1 MKKTLLFITYL
12 LIVFSSIADEG
23 MWIPMLLT
31 KYKFADMQKKG
42 FKLTAEDIYSINKAS
57 MKDAIVLFGRGCTGE
72 LVSNEGL
79 LLTNHHCGY
88 GSIQSH
94 STIEHDYLR
103 DGFWAKTKNDE
114 LSNPKLTVTFLVRM
128 DDVTS
133 QILTNVTENLTQE
146 QRNSII
152 SKNITKLKKENSEN
166 NKYNVDIKP
175 FYYGNEYYMFVY
187 EVFRDI
193 RLVGAP
199 PSAIGKFGGDTD
211 NWMWPRHTGDFS
223 VFRIYANKDNQPA
236 DYSPNNVPYKPKR
249 FFPISLK
256 GVKKDDF
263 TMVYGFPGSTQEY
276 IPSYAVKLITEVEN
290 PIQIKLREIRLAI
303 MNEDMNSSQKI
314 RIQYSSKYAGVAN
327 YWKKWMGENRGL
339 KRLDAINKKEEF
351 EKSFQSWINN
361 NEQSKQSYGNLL
373 NEYKNVYE
381 KLTPLS
387 KIEAYLFEGIMTDE
401 MVRFARNFADYKSW
415 QNKPDSILNPI
426 IATVKAR
433 GKDMYKD
440 FNLPTDQ
447 KMLSKMLEI
456 YYDSISPNYHPEI
469 LAQWNKKYKGDW
481 NKCVADISNKT
492 IFTTE
497 DKLIAFLDNFKKSG
511 EKSLEKDPV
520 FTLWYDMASIFNEKI
535 LPNVT
540 TYNNQIDSLNRIYMK
555 AQMEYQSDKI
565 FYPDANLTLRVTY
578 GKVNDYSPRDGVTY
592 NWFTTLDGI
601 IEKDDSTI
609 YDYDVP
615 AHLKELWKNKD
626 YGNYAESGIMK
637 VCFIATNHTTG
648 GNSGSPVI
656 NGNGELIGINFDRD
670 WEGTMS
676 DIMYDPAQC
685 RNITLDIRYVLFIM
699 DKFAGAKNLVD
710 EMVIVK

>member
-1 MKKTLLFITYL
+1 
-12 LIVFSSIADEG
+12 
-23 MWIPMLLT
+23 
-31 KYKFADMQKKG
+31 
-42 FKLTAEDIYSINKAS
+42 
-57 MKDAIVLFGRGCTGE
+57 
-72 LVSNEGL
+72 
-79 LLTNHHCGY
+79 
-88 GSIQSH
+88 
-94 STIEHDYLR
+94 
-103 DGFWAKTKNDE
+103 
-114 LSNPKLTVTFLVRM
+114 
-128 DDVTS
+128 
-133 QILTNVTENLTQE
+133 
-146 QRNSII
+146 
-152 SKNITKLKKENSEN
+152 
-166 NKYNVDIKP
+166 
-175 FYYGNEYYMFVY
+175 
-187 EVFRDI
+187 
-193 RLVGAP
+193 
-199 PSAIGKFGGDTD
+199 
-211 NWMWPRHTGDFS
+211 
-223 VFRIYANKDNQPA
+223 
-236 DYSPNNVPYKPKR
+236 
-249 FFPISLK
+249 
-256 GVKKDDF
+256 
-263 TMVYGFPGSTQEY
+263 
-276 IPSYAVKLITEVEN
+276 
-290 PIQIKLREIRLAI
+290 
-303 MNEDMNSSQKI
+303 
-314 RIQYSSKYAGVAN
+314 
-327 YWKKWMGENRGL
+327 
-339 KRLDAINKKEEF
+339 
-351 EKSFQSWINN
+351 
-361 NEQSKQSYGNLL
+361 LL

-481 NKCVADISNKT
+481 SKCVADISNKT

>member
-1 MKKTLLFITYL
+1 
-12 LIVFSSIADEG
+12 
-23 MWIPMLLT
+23 MLLT

-42 FKLTAEDIYSINKAS
+42 FKLTAEDIYSINQAS

-72 LVSNEGL
+72 LVSNQGL

-88 GSIQSH
+88 SSIQSH

-103 DGFWAKTKNDE
+103 DGFWAKNKTDE
-114 LSNPKLTVTFLVRM
+114 LSNPNLTVTFLVIM
-128 DDVTS
+128 DDVTT
-133 QILTNVTENLTQE
+133 QILTNITENLTQE

-152 SKNITKLKKENSEN
+152 SKNIAKLKKENSEN
-166 NKYNVDIKP
+166 NKYNIEIKP

-223 VFRIYANKDNQPA
+223 VFRIYADKDNQPA
-236 DYSPNNVPYKPKR
+236 NYSPNNVPYKPKR

-276 IPSYAVKLITEVEN
+276 IPSFAVKLITETEN

-303 MNEDMNSSQKI
+303 MNEDINSSQKI

-327 YWKKWMGENRGL
+327 YWKKWIGENRGL
-339 KRLDAINKKEEF
+339 KRLNAIEKKEQF
-351 EKSFQSWINN
+351 EKSFQNWTNN
-361 NEQSKQSYGNLL
+361 NVQLKQNYGNLL
-373 NEYKNVYE
+373 NDYKNVYE
-381 KLTPLS
+381 KLTPFS
-387 KIEAYLFEGIMTDE
+387 KIEAYIFEGIMTDE
-401 MVRFARNFADYKSW
+401 MVRFSSNFRDYKSW
-415 QNKPDSILNPI
+415 QSKPDSTLKPI
-426 IATVKAR
+426 FENIKAR
-433 GKDMYKD
+433 AKGLFKD
-440 FNLPTDQ
+440 FNLTTDQ
-447 KMLSKMLEI
+447 KMFSKMLQI
-456 YYDSISPNYHPEI
+456 YFDSISPNYHPEI
-469 LAQWNKKYKGDW
+469 LSQWNKKYKGDW
-481 NKCVADISNKT
+481 NKCVTDISNKT
-492 IFTTE
+492 IFTSE
-497 DKLIAFLDNFKKSG
+497 DKLNTLLNNFKKSG
-511 EKSLEKDPV
+511 IKTLDKDPV
-520 FTLWYDMASIFNEKI
+520 FILWYSIADIYNEKI
-535 LPNVT
+535 LPYVT

-615 AHLKELWKNKD
+615 TKLRELYKNKD
-626 YGNYAESGIMK
+626 YGIYAQNGVMN
-637 VCFIATNHTTG
+637 VCFTGTNHTTG

-676 DIMYDPAQC
+676 DIMYDPDQC